1 MPRGKPHKTK
11 CINVPQEA
19 SSITGNQQNV
29 PSDYFKYLLYS
40 VFLFKVV
47 LLMSYLKKLIQKKSK
62 RESQALK
69 KSTLEIHWSWKHQ
82 LNRMAKETCR
92 LVDRFKLLMQISILA
107 RLHAFKLETSFDV
120 SFLEICDWISF
131 ILKTQDFQKKK
142 STEEKYKSYQWGC
155 CPEFLDRRCQST
167 GNSQRYHYPKQQ
179 QLLGCFRSFLRFL
192 RVLHHHLV
200 FPTSNLV
207 LWQLYNRRI
216 PFKFWKYWK
225 SGRKSRRKSS
235 VIFLPSGHNIVHVL
249 FICTQCS
256 LVQPRLNVS
265 RRKMKISPLIIWVSC
280 WVLCSA
286 N

>member
-1 MPRGKPHKTK
+1 MH
-11 CINVPQEA
+11 
-19 SSITGNQQNV
+19 
-29 PSDYFKYLLYS
+29 
-40 VFLFKVV
+40 
-47 LLMSYLKKLIQKKSK
+47 
-62 RESQALK
+62 
-69 KSTLEIHWSWKHQ
+69 
-82 LNRMAKETCR
+82 LN
-92 LVDRFKLLMQISILA
+92 L
-107 RLHAFKLETSFDV
+107 RLHLMFRFSKY
-120 SFLEICDWISF
+120 DWISF
-131 ILKTQDFQKKK
+131 ILKTQDFRKKK

-256 LVQPRLNVS
+256 LGQPRLNVS
-265 RRKMKISPLIIWVSC
+265 RRNARWKFPPWSSESVVECWARQIKEQCRHSPYIPTGHGQEIISRTLWSMKMIYWHYDLLTWSV
-280 WVLCSA
+280 VL
-286 N
+286 